1 VSLKPPPGTVRRPR
15 PDEAPD
21 DSLAGYLSR
30 RWQAVVVTQEADGSW
45 PYYTLDF
52 PGLSRDDAER
62 ILDWV
67 KQQGPALSS
76 LLSGQGVSPGIL
88 VEPHFFYARW
98 LDSYTV
104 RSLKRASEIALATG
118 QLDDQEAA
126 CLTSMVEDFAEW
138 LEQAADDD
146 DSGDETSP

>member
-1 VSLKPPPGTVRRPR
+1 M
-15 PDEAPD
+15 
-21 DSLAGYLSR
+21 
-30 RWQAVVVTQEADGSW
+30 TQEADGSW

-76 LLSGQGVSPGIL
+76 LLSGEGVSPGIL
-88 VEPHFFYARW
+88 VEPDASYACW

-104 RSLKRASEIALATG
+104 RSLKKASEIALATG
-118 QLDDQEAA
+118 QLSDQEAA
-126 CLTSMVEDFAEW
+126 GLSSMVEHFAEW
-138 LEQAADDD
+138 LEQAADDE
-146 DSGDETSP
+146 DSGDETSL